1 MAPAISI
8 KGLHKFYGKLQAL
21 DNLSLEVRAG
31 EFFGFLGPN
40 GAGKSTTINILTGL
54 STYTQGQVTVFGKD
68 VIRDYREARKL
79 IGTVPQ
85 EFNFDDFFT
94 VDEIMRYY
102 AGYFGIRGHEAR
114 KRVDELLEQFD
125 LTQKKK
131 VDVTRLSGGMK
142 RRLLI
147 ARAMIHN
154 PKILIMDEPSAGV
167 DVELRRKIWQFMLDL
182 NKQGTTILLTTH
194 YIEEAER
201 LAKRIGIINHGK
213 IIAIDEKDKLIEQL
227 HKKNLDLT
235 LSKPIETIPE
245 QLKKY
250 KLFLLDVN
258 KIRIVCEEKFSKG
271 DFRHISVFRKDGE
284 ITDRF
289 YFLLHDI
296 YQDRCFLSRRPL
308 SLKQNRVTKPK
319 IFNE

>member
-68 VIRDYREARKL
+68 VIRDYREVRKL

-102 AGYFGIRGHEAR
+102 AGYFGIRGPEAR

-182 NKQGTTILLTTH
+182 NKKGTTILLTTH

-201 LAKRIGIINHGK
+201 LAKRIGIIDLG
-213 IIAIDEKDKLIEQL
+213 
-227 HKKNLDLT
+227 NLGA
-235 LSKPIETIPE
+235 
-245 QLKKY
+245 Y
-250 KLFLLDVN
+250 KLT
-258 KIRIVCEEKFSKG
+258 E
-271 DFRHISVFRKDGE
+271 H
-284 ITDRF
+284 
-289 YFLLHDI
+289 YDI
-296 YQDRCFLSRRPL
+296 
-308 SLKQNRVTKPK
+308 
-319 IFNE
+319 E

>member
-1 MAPAISI
+1 MEPAISI

-68 VIRDYREARKL
+68 VIRDYREVRKL

-201 LAKRIGIINHGK
+201 LARRIGH
-213 IIAIDEKDKLIEQL
+213 
-227 HKKNLDLT
+227 H
-235 LSKPIETIPE
+235 
-245 QLKKY
+245 
-250 KLFLLDVN
+250 
-258 KIRIVCEEKFSKG
+258 
-271 DFRHISVFRKDGE
+271 
-284 ITDRF
+284 
-289 YFLLHDI
+289 
-296 YQDRCFLSRRPL
+296 
-308 SLKQNRVTKPK
+308 
-319 IFNE
+319 